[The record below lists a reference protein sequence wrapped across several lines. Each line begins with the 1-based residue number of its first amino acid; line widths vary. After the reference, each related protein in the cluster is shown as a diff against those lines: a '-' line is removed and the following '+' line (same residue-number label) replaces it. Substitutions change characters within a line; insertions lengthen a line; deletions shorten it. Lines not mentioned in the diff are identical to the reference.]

1 MKKAPSTVAL
11 QYYAFFADVA
21 LTSYLLFRSK
31 EQQAVIEDS
40 AAFWIVSSL
49 IVTSMLLLFAILIRK
64 KMCILNQLCIVFD
77 LVATEYI
84 LSKMFFNFSNY
95 DLLLAYIGVVIAFAL
110 IFSTIC
116 IVLNAIW
123 QHNRKE
129 RKRNNMQKFDF
140 ERS

>member
-21 LTSYLLFRSK
+21 LTLYLLFRSK

-49 IVTSMLLLFAILIRK
+49 IITSMLLLFAILIRK

-95 DLLLAYIGVVIAFAL
+95 DTILAYAGAGIAAAL

-116 IVLNAIW
+116 IIINAIW
-123 QHNRKE
+123 QHRRKE
-129 RKRNNMQKFDF
+129 RKR
-140 ERS
+140 R

>member
-21 LTSYLLFRSK
+21 LTLYLMFRSK

-49 IVTSMLLLFAILIRK
+49 IVISMLLLFTILIRK

-95 DLLLAYIGVVIAFAL
+95 DTILAYIGAGIAGAL

-116 IVLNAIW
+116 IVLNAVW
-123 QHNRKE
+123 QHYRKE
-129 RKRNNMQKFDF
+129 RQRKR
-140 ERS
+140 R

>member
-11 QYYAFFADVA
+11 QYYAFFADIA
-21 LTSYLLFRSK
+21 LTLYLLFRSK

-49 IVTSMLLLFAILIRK
+49 IVTSMLLLFSILIRK
-64 KMCILNQLCIVFD
+64 RMCILNQLCIVFD

-84 LSKMFFNFSNY
+84 LSKMFFDFSNY
-95 DLLLAYIGVVIAFAL
+95 DTILAYIGAGIAGAL

-116 IVLNAIW
+116 IVLNAVW
-123 QHNRKE
+123 QHRRKE
-129 RKRNNMQKFDF
+129 RQRKR
-140 ERS
+140 S

>member
-11 QYYAFFADVA
+11 QYYAFFADIA
-21 LTSYLLFRSK
+21 LTLYLLLRSK
-31 EQQAVIEDS
+31 EKQAIIEDS
-40 AAFWIVSSL
+40 AVFWIVSSL
-49 IVTSMLLLFAILIRK
+49 IITSMLLLFTILIRK

-95 DLLLAYIGVVIAFAL
+95 DTILAYIGVVIAFAL

-123 QHNRKE
+123 QHHRKE
-129 RKRNNMQKFDF
+129 RQRKSRQKFDF

>member
-21 LTSYLLFRSK
+21 LTLYLLFRSK
-31 EQQAVIEDS
+31 EKQAVIEDS

-49 IVTSMLLLFAILIRK
+49 IVTSMLLLFTILIRK

-95 DLLLAYIGVVIAFAL
+95 DTILAYIGAGIAFAL

-116 IVLNAIW
+116 IILNAVW
-123 QHNRKE
+123 QHHRKE
-129 RKRNNMQKFDF
+129 RQRKR
-140 ERS
+140 S

>member
-21 LTSYLLFRSK
+21 LTLYLMFRSK

-49 IVTSMLLLFAILIRK
+49 IITSMLLLFTILIRK
-64 KMCILNQLCIVFD
+64 RMCILNQLCIVFD

-84 LSKMFFNFSNY
+84 LGKMFFSFSNY
-95 DLLLAYIGVVIAFAL
+95 DLEFAYTGAGIAGAL
-110 IFSTIC
+110 IFSTLC
-116 IVLNAIW
+116 IVLNAVW
-123 QHNRKE
+123 KHYTKEHQRKS
-129 RKRNNMQKFDF
+129 RQKFDF
-140 ERS
+140 ERR

>member
-11 QYYAFFADVA
+11 QYYAFFADIA
-21 LTSYLLFRSK
+21 LTLYLLSRSK
-31 EQQAVIEDS
+31 EHQAIIEDS

-84 LSKMFFNFSNY
+84 LGKMFFNFSNY
-95 DLLLAYIGVVIAFAL
+95 DLEFAYIGAGIAAAL
-110 IFSTIC
+110 IFSTLC
-116 IVLNAIW
+116 IVLNAVW
-123 QHNRKE
+123 KHHVKE
-129 RKRNNMQKFDF
+129 RKRKNRHKIRF
-140 ERS
+140 

>member
-11 QYYAFFADVA
+11 HYYAFFADIA
-21 LTSYLLFRSK
+21 LTLYLLFRSK

-40 AAFWIVSSL
+40 AAFWVVSSL
-49 IVTSMLLLFAILIRK
+49 IVTSLLLLFTILIRK

-95 DLLLAYIGVVIAFAL
+95 DTILAYIGAGIAFAL
-110 IFSTIC
+110 IFSMIC
-116 IVLNAIW
+116 IILNAVW
-123 QHNRKE
+123 KHYRKE
-129 RKRNNMQKFDF
+129 RQRKRRQKFDF
-140 ERS
+140 

>member
-11 QYYAFFADVA
+11 QYYAFFADIA
-21 LTSYLLFRSK
+21 LTLYLLFRSK

-64 KMCILNQLCIVFD
+64 KMCLLNQLCIVFD

-84 LSKMFFNFSNY
+84 LGKMFFNFSNY
-95 DLLLAYIGVVIAFAL
+95 DLEFAYTGAGIAGAL
-110 IFSTIC
+110 IFSTLC
-116 IVLNAIW
+116 IVINAVW
-123 QHNRKE
+123 KHHTKE
-129 RKRNNMQKFDF
+129 RKRKNRQKIRF
-140 ERS
+140 

>member
-21 LTSYLLFRSK
+21 LTLYLMFRSK
-31 EQQAVIEDS
+31 EQQAVIKDS

-49 IVTSMLLLFAILIRK
+49 IVTSMLLLFTILIRK
-64 KMCILNQLCIVFD
+64 RMCIINQLCIVFD

-84 LSKMFFNFSNY
+84 LGKMFFSFSNY
-95 DLLLAYIGVVIAFAL
+95 DLILAHIGVGIAFAL

-116 IVLNAIW
+116 IVLNAIG
-123 QHNRKE
+123 QHHRKE
-129 RKRNNMQKFDF
+129 RQRKRMQKFDF

>member
-11 QYYAFFADVA
+11 QYYAFFADIA
-21 LTSYLLFRSK
+21 LTLYLLFRSK

-64 KMCILNQLCIVFD
+64 RMCILNQLCTVFD

-95 DLLLAYIGVVIAFAL
+95 DTILAYIGAGIAGAL

-116 IVLNAIW
+116 IVLNAVW
-123 QHNRKE
+123 QHHRKE
-129 RKRNNMQKFDF
+129 RKR
-140 ERS
+140 R

>member
-11 QYYAFFADVA
+11 QYYAFFADLA
-21 LTSYLLFRSK
+21 LTLYLLFRGK

-49 IVTSMLLLFAILIRK
+49 IITSMLLLFAILIRK

-77 LVATEYI
+77 SVATEYI
-84 LSKMFFNFSNY
+84 LGKMFFNFSNY
-95 DLLLAYIGVVIAFAL
+95 DLILAYIGSGIAFAL
-110 IFSTIC
+110 IFSTLC

-123 QHNRKE
+123 QHHRKE
-129 RKRNNMQKFDF
+129 RKRRK
-140 ERS
+140 